1 MGRIYPDKFISVYE
15 MVSFSH
21 IPYNTALSC
30 IRAQD
35 ELLSKIMAEG
45 DFAENKEK
53 NGFDDKLNS
62 WMDSYYSEVQLLDF
76 GK

>member
-1 MGRIYPDKFISVYE
+1 

-21 IPYNTALSC
+21 IPYKTALSC

-35 ELLSKIMAEG
+35 ELLGKIMAEG
-45 DFAENKEK
+45 DLTENLNK
-53 NGFDDKLNS
+53 NGYNDKLDGWINDYHS
-62 WMDSYYSEVQLLDF
+62 AVQQLDF